1 MADNV
6 PITPGSGANV
16 AAKEVTFSGDTTQV
30 QVVDL
35 AHVVGTEGSRTLAEV
50 FFAEDAAHTS
60 GDYGMQMLTVRQNT
74 ATALGGTNADYQ
86 PLITDTNGRLHVI
99 EPSAA
104 AATTALQIIDDA
116 IYVDDADWT
125 DGTSS
130 HMLIGGL
137 YQTTPQSITDGDVGP
152 LQVDVHGVLKVIGV
166 DSNGDA
172 ITPTIDDAAFTVAT
186 DSVSVI
192 AGVATTDSVDS
203 GDAGAIAMTLTR
215 AMHAAL
221 KMQSS
226 GGWTSHHRDI
236 DANAETQVKGSAG
249 TIGWIHCV
257 NLTAAKAYLHIYDQV
272 AASVTPG
279 TTTPSF
285 TFAIPTQGDT
295 NGAGF
300 NLNFGAQGH
309 TFTTGITYVVT
320 TTIDGSAG
328 DPGTNGVMLNIGY
341 I

>member
-6 PITPGSGANV
+6 PITAGSGTNV

-35 AHVVGTEGSRTLAEV
+35 AHVVGTEGARTLAEV

-60 GDYGMQMLTVRQNT
+60 GDYGMQLLTVRQNT
-74 ATALGGTNADYQ
+74 AAALSGTDADYQ
-86 PLITDTNGRLHVI
+86 PLITDTNGRLHVV

-104 AATTALQIIDDA
+104 AALTALQLIDDA
-116 IYVDDADWT
+116 VYVDDADWT
-125 DGTSS
+125 DSTSK
-130 HMLIGGL
+130 HLLVGGL
-137 YQTTPQSITDGDVGP
+137 YQTTPQTITDGDTGP
-152 LQVDVHGVLKVIGV
+152 LQVDSHGVLKVIGV
-166 DSNGDA
+166 DSSGDA
-172 ITPTIDDAAFTVAT
+172 LVPQVDDAAFTVAT
-186 DSVSVI
+186 DGVSVI
-192 AGVATTDSVDS
+192 AAVATTDSVDS
-203 GDAGAIAMTLTR
+203 GDAGAVAMTLTR
-215 AMHAAL
+215 ALHAAL
-221 KMQSS
+221 KMQAS
-226 GGWTSHHRDI
+226 GGWTSHHRNI
-236 DANAETQVKGSAG
+236 DANAETEVKGSAG

-279 TTTPSF
+279 TTTPNF

-300 NLNFGAQGH
+300 NLSFGAQGH

-328 DPGTNGVMLNIGY
+328 DPGANGVMLNIGY